1 MKIETKT
8 MLAEAFKVS
17 VRKFVKAGSHA
28 RWGEA
33 ESLGVV
39 SDMVDAMN
47 SDEDAQAEGFDC
59 IRGYV
64 RKVINPSAQAQ
75 ILDALPKTGYDE
87 TGEKVEGGKFA
98 HPASITRPKRAEKEA
113 KTEVV
118 Y

>member
-1 MKIETKT
+1 MKDETKA
-8 MLAEAFKVS
+8 MLAEAFKTS

-47 SDEDAQAEGFDC
+47 SDEGAQVEGFDC

-75 ILDALPKTGYDE
+75 ILDALPKTGYSE
-87 TGEKVEGGKFA
+87 EGEKVEGGKFP
-98 HPASITRPKRAEKEA
+98 HPASITRPKREGKAEKQ
-113 KTEVV
+113 EVQ